1 MSAKYLV
8 IDTETSGLYP
18 TKHGLIQFAGVVC
31 DEKLEILDELKL
43 DINPGNVEISQE
55 ALKISGFTTERIQ
68 DGISLLEFVEKLEKF
83 LVKHFTMEKKPVII
97 GQFWPFDFAQI
108 QQICVNFNKENLIQ
122 NYLQNDFIDTKV
134 LVNFANLLA
143 ESKGLEIPFKL
154 TSLSKLGG
162 LKDKLGID
170 QNKFQAH
177 DAMGDV
183 LATLE
188 VLKVLVF
195 KFEFRL

>member
-1 MSAKYLV
+1 
-8 IDTETSGLYP
+8 
-18 TKHGLIQFAGVVC
+18 
-31 DEKLEILDELKL
+31 
-43 DINPGNVEISQE
+43 
-55 ALKISGFTTERIQ
+55 
-68 DGISLLEFVEKLEKF
+68 
-83 LVKHFTMEKKPVII
+83 
-97 GQFWPFDFAQI
+97 
-108 QQICVNFNKENLIQ
+108 
-122 NYLQNDFIDTKV
+122 
-134 LVNFANLLA
+134 LLA

>member
-97 GQFWPFDFAQI
+97 GQ
-108 QQICVNFNKENLIQ
+108 
-122 NYLQNDFIDTKV
+122 
-134 LVNFANLLA
+134 
-143 ESKGLEIPFKL
+143 
-154 TSLSKLGG
+154 
-162 LKDKLGID
+162 
-170 QNKFQAH
+170 
-177 DAMGDV
+177 
-183 LATLE
+183 
-188 VLKVLVF
+188 
-195 KFEFRL
+195 